1 MRSALLWPGYPF
13 REGKALLAWTRSD
26 FMRLRLWTLCGTRSP
41 PALAWAWAFA
51 LGWLIGPQHEIWA
64 QPDTFPRT
72 RLSGEIE
79 LARLVDLCAQRLGL
93 KIEYDAKTVQGA
105 KVTLR
110 LGESVT
116 DDELWALT
124 NQLLATRG
132 LTSVQPPGQEEVLSI
147 VKLTDA
153 ASLARVE
160 QVVPPETLAGFANV
174 VVQVEHRSVK
184 DVIEAMKPVLSKPG
198 GTMTALGDDGRIL
211 LSALRPRIDQIL
223 WLLESFDLPG
233 PETIIR
239 VIPSRYVNATQLAS
253 SVTAAVTARNTMSIR
268 KLAGKLSPQ
277 SGDESVVLVAPEPE
291 VQTWLELLSQFD
303 QRQAIETH
311 SYAPRHFALD
321 EVQQLIEQTA
331 RDLGPRGSGGQWR
344 LVTNDLTGTL
354 IVTATPSEHETIE
367 ALIQRLDAVPAEA
380 RRPVRVFAIRNRSVN
395 EIVDVLTQLIEA
407 GVLEGGA
414 YEASGNRKAT
424 TPRQQ
429 TQRAVLP
436 PGAEPMLPQA
446 QAEPRKSGQR
456 RPTRSSSITGEPSS
470 LVLTA
475 DEGTNTLIAT
485 GDARRLAQLEQLI
498 GQLDVRQPQVM
509 IEAMV
514 VSLTEGQTL
523 DLGVELEKLQINGET
538 LITLSSL
545 FGLGAPGMAG
555 ALEGLALPGAGGG
568 AGFTGVALSPGDF
581 RTLVRALETI
591 NEGRSLNIPRV
602 LVNNNQQATL
612 DSVLQAPFLST
623 NASNTIATTSFGGT
637 QDAGTTI
644 SVTPQIAAGDHLIL
658 EYSVSVSTF
667 VGESS
672 NPGLPPPRQQNNLQS
687 IVTIPD
693 GYTIVVGGMEIE
705 STAEAI
711 SQIPLLGD
719 IPLIGELFKN
729 RSRSTTRSR
738 FYVFIRA
745 NVLRHDGFEDLK
757 YLSDRDVL
765 VADVDDGW
773 PVVEPRVIH

>member
-1 MRSALLWPGYPF
+1 
-13 REGKALLAWTRSD
+13 
-26 FMRLRLWTLCGTRSP
+26 MRLRLWTLRGTRSP
-41 PALAWAWAFA
+41 TDLAWAWAWAFA
-51 LGWLIGPQHEIWA
+51 LGWLIGPLHESWA

-105 KVTLR
+105 TVTPR

-132 LTSVQPPGQEEVLSI
+132 LTSIQPPGQEEVLSI

-153 ASLARVE
+153 AGLARVE
-160 QVVPPETLAGFANV
+160 QVVPPETLAGFATV
-174 VVQVEHRSVK
+174 VVQVEHRPVK
-184 DVIEAMKPVLSKPG
+184 DVIEAMKPLLVKPG
-198 GTMTALGDDGRIL
+198 ATMTALGDDGRIL
-211 LSALRPRIDQIL
+211 LSALRPRINQIL

-233 PETIIR
+233 AETIIR
-239 VIPSRYVNATQLAS
+239 VIPAQYVNATQLAS
-253 SVTAAVTARNTMSIR
+253 SVTAAVTARNTMDRDS
-268 KLAGKLSPQ
+268 LVGKLSPQ
-277 SGDESVVLVAPEPE
+277 SGSEAVVLVAPEHE
-291 VQTWLELLSQFD
+291 VQTWLELLAQFD
-303 QRQAIETH
+303 RRQAVETR

-331 RDLGPRGSGGQWR
+331 QDPGPRGSGGSGGSGGQWR
-344 LVTNDLTGTL
+344 VVTDQLTGTL

-380 RRPVRVFAIRNRSVN
+380 RRPVRVFAIRNRSVH

-414 YEASGNRKAT
+414 YEASGSQKAT

-429 TQRAVLP
+429 TQRTVLP
-436 PGAEPMLPQA
+436 PGAEPPPRSE
-446 QAEPRKSGQR
+446 AEPRGSGQR

-509 IEAMV
+509 IEVIV

-523 DLGVELEKLQINGET
+523 DLGVELEKLQVYGET

-545 FGLGAPGMAG
+545 FGLAPGIAG
-555 ALEGLALPGAGGG
+555 AVDGMALPGALPGAGGG
-568 AGFTGVALSPGDF
+568 AGFTGVALNPGDF
-581 RTLVRALETI
+581 RTLVRALETL

-623 NASNTIATTSFGGT
+623 NASDTIATTSFGGT
-637 QDAGTTI
+637 QDAGTTVT
-644 SVTPQIAAGDHLIL
+644 VTPQIAAGDHLIL
-658 EYSVSVSTF
+658 EYAVSLSTF

-672 NPGLPPPRQQNNLQS
+672 DPGLPPPRQQSNLQS
-687 IVTIPD
+687 VVTIPD
-693 GYTIVVGGMEIE
+693 GYTIAVGGMEIE

-719 IPLIGELFKN
+719 IPLIGEVFKN
-729 RSRSTTRSR
+729 RSKSTTRSR
-738 FYVFIRA
+738 FFVFIRA

-765 VADVDDGW
+765 VAGVDDGW
-773 PVVEPRVIH
+773 PVVKPRVIH

>member
-1 MRSALLWPGYPF
+1 MLRLAMMTTLMRPPTMVVV
-13 REGKALLAWTRSD
+13 LLATVVCVVGEGVAQPQELAR
-26 FMRLRLWTLCGTRSP
+26 T
-41 PALAWAWAFA
+41 ALA
-51 LGWLIGPQHEIWA
+51 
-64 QPDTFPRT
+64 
-72 RLSGEIE
+72 GEVE

-116 DDELWALT
+116 DDQLWALT

-132 LTSVQPPGQEEVLSI
+132 LTSVQPPGQEQVLSI

-160 QVVPPETLAGFANV
+160 QAVPPQTLAGFANV
-174 VVQVEHRSVK
+174 VVLVEHRSVK
-184 DVIEAMKPVLSKPG
+184 DVIDAMKPLLAKG
-198 GTMTALGDDGRIL
+198 TGTMTALGDDGRIL

-233 PETIIR
+233 AETIIR
-239 VIPSRYVNATQLAS
+239 VIPAQYVNATQLAS

-268 KLAGKLSPQ
+268 PRKLAGKLSPL
-277 SGDESVVLVAPEPE
+277 SGDESVVLVTPEHE
-291 VQTWLELLSQFD
+291 VQTWLELLGQFD
-303 QRQAIETH
+303 RRQAVETR
-311 SYAPRHFALD
+311 SYAPRYFALD
-321 EVQQLIEQTA
+321 EVGQLIEQTA
-331 RDLGPRGSGGQWR
+331 QDPGPRGSGGSRGQWR
-344 LVTNDLTGTL
+344 IVTDQLTGTL
-354 IVTATPSEHETIE
+354 IVTATPSEHEKIE
-367 ALIQRLDAVPAEA
+367 ALMQRLDAVPAEA
-380 RRPVRVFAIRNRSVN
+380 RRPVRIFAIRNRSVH
-395 EIVDVLTQLIEA
+395 EIVDVLMQLIEA

-414 YEASGNRKAT
+414 YEASGSQKAT

-436 PGAEPMLPQA
+436 RGAEPMPQA
-446 QAEPRKSGQR
+446 QIEQRGGGQR
-456 RPTRSSSITGEPSS
+456 RATGSSSITGEPS

-509 IEAMV
+509 IEVMV

-523 DLGVELEKLQINGET
+523 DLGVELEKLQVNGET

-545 FGLGAPGMAG
+545 FGLGIPGIAPGISG
-555 ALEGLALPGAGGG
+555 AADAIAPSGS
-568 AGFTGVALSPGDF
+568 GFTGLALSPGDF
-581 RTLVRALETI
+581 GTLVRALETL

-623 NASNTIATTSFGGT
+623 NASDTIATTSFGGT

-644 SVTPQIAAGDHLIL
+644 TVTPQIAAGDHLIL
-658 EYSVSVSTF
+658 EYSVSLSSF

-672 NPGLPPPRQQNNLQS
+672 DPGLPPPRQQSTLQS
-687 IVTIPD
+687 VVTIPD
-693 GYTIVVGGMEIE
+693 GYTIAVGGMEIE
-705 STAEAI
+705 SSAEAI

-719 IPLIGELFKN
+719 IPLIGEAFKN

-765 VADVDDGW
+765 VAGVDDGW
-773 PVVEPRVIH
+773 PIVKPRVIR

>member
-1 MRSALLWPGYPF
+1 
-13 REGKALLAWTRSD
+13 
-26 FMRLRLWTLCGTRSP
+26 MRLRLWTLCGTRSP
-41 PALAWAWAFA
+41 SALAWAWAFA

-64 QPDTFPRT
+64 QAETLPRT
-72 RLSGEIE
+72 RLAGEVE

-110 LGESVT
+110 LGEPVT

-160 QVVPPETLAGFANV
+160 KVVPPETLAGFANV

-184 DVIEAMKPVLSKPG
+184 HVIDAMKPLLSKPG
-198 GTMTALGDDGRIL
+198 GAMTALGDDGRIL

-223 WLLESFDLPG
+223 WLLESLDVPG
-233 PETIIR
+233 AETIIR
-239 VIPSRYVNATQLAS
+239 VIPAQYVNATQLAS

-268 KLAGKLSPQ
+268 PRKLAGKLTPQ
-277 SGDESVVLVAPEPE
+277 SGDEAVVLVAPEPE
-291 VQTWLELLSQFD
+291 VQTWLELLVQFD
-303 QRQAIETH
+303 RRQAVETR

-321 EVQQLIEQTA
+321 EVEQLIEQTA
-331 RDLGPRGSGGQWR
+331 RDLGPRGSGGSGGQWR
-344 LVTNDLTGTL
+344 LVTNDLTGAL
-354 IVTATPSEHETIE
+354 IVTATPSEHEKIE

-414 YEASGNRKAT
+414 YEASGNQKAT
-424 TPRQQ
+424 TSRQQ
-429 TQRAVLP
+429 TQRTVLP
-436 PGAEPMLPQA
+436 QSAEPVPPA
-446 QAEPRKSGQR
+446 QAEQRGSDQR
-456 RPTRSSSITGEPSS
+456 RATGSSSITGEPS

-509 IEAMV
+509 IEVMV

-523 DLGVELEKLQINGET
+523 DLGVELEKLQVYGET

-545 FGLGAPGMAG
+545 FGLGTAG
-555 ALEGLALPGAGGG
+555 IFGAADSAAAGG
-568 AGFTGVALSPGDF
+568 AGFTGVALNPGDF
-581 RTLVRALETI
+581 RTLVRALETL

-637 QDAGTTI
+637 QDAGTTVT
-644 SVTPQIAAGDHLIL
+644 VTPQIAAGDHLIL
-658 EYSVSVSTF
+658 EYAVSLSTF

-672 NPGLPPPRQQNNLQS
+672 DPGLPPPRQQSNLQS
-687 IVTIPD
+687 VVTIPD
-693 GYTIVVGGMEIE
+693 GYTIAVGGMEIE

-773 PVVEPRVIH
+773 PVVKPRVIH

>member
-1 MRSALLWPGYPF
+1 MLRLANMTSSMRRPTMVV
-13 REGKALLAWTRSD
+13 ALLATVVCVAAQAR
-26 FMRLRLWTLCGTRSP
+26 
-41 PALAWAWAFA
+41 
-51 LGWLIGPQHEIWA
+51 A
-64 QPDTFPRT
+64 QPQEPART
-72 RLSGEIE
+72 DLAGEVE

-110 LGESVT
+110 LGEPVT

-153 ASLARVE
+153 AGLARVE
-160 QVVPPETLAGFANV
+160 QVVPPQTLAGFANV

-184 DVIEAMKPVLSKPG
+184 DVIEAMKPLLSKPG

-211 LSALRPRIDQIL
+211 LSALRPRINQIL

-233 PETIIR
+233 AETIIR
-239 VIPSRYVNATQLAS
+239 VIPAQYVNATQLAS

-268 KLAGKLSPQ
+268 PRQLAGKLSPQ

-291 VQTWLELLSQFD
+291 VQTWLELLGQFD
-303 QRQAIETH
+303 RRQAVETR
-311 SYAPRHFALD
+311 SYAPRYFALD
-321 EVQQLIEQTA
+321 EVGQLIEQTA
-331 RDLGPRGSGGQWR
+331 QDPGPRGSGGSRGQWR
-344 LVTNDLTGTL
+344 IVTDQLTGTL
-354 IVTATPSEHETIE
+354 IVTATPSEHEKIE
-367 ALIQRLDAVPAEA
+367 ALMQRLDAVPAEA
-380 RRPVRVFAIRNRSVN
+380 RRPVRVFAIRNRSVH
-395 EIVDVLTQLIEA
+395 EIVDVLMQLIEA

-414 YEASGNRKAT
+414 YEASGSQNAT

-436 PGAEPMLPQA
+436 RGAAPMPQA
-446 QAEPRKSGQR
+446 QAEPRGSGQR
-456 RPTRSSSITGEPSS
+456 RATGSSSITGEPS

-498 GQLDVRQPQVM
+498 RQLDVRQPQVM
-509 IEAMV
+509 IEVMV

-523 DLGVELEKLQINGET
+523 DLGVELEKLQVSGDT

-545 FGLGAPGMAG
+545 FGLGIPRIAPGIGPGISGAADAMA
-555 ALEGLALPGAGGG
+555 PGG
-568 AGFTGVALSPGDF
+568 AGFTGLALSPGDF
-581 RTLVRALETI
+581 GTLVRALETL

-623 NASNTIATTSFGGT
+623 NASDTIATTSFGGT
-637 QDAGTTI
+637 QDAGTTVT
-644 SVTPQIAAGDHLIL
+644 VTPQIAAGDHLIL
-658 EYSVSVSTF
+658 EYSVSLSSF

-672 NPGLPPPRQQNNLQS
+672 DPGLPPPRQQSTLQS
-687 IVTIPD
+687 VVTIPD
-693 GYTIVVGGMEIE
+693 GYTIAVGGMEIE
-705 STAEAI
+705 SSAEAI

-719 IPLIGELFKN
+719 IPFIGEVFKS

-765 VADVDDGW
+765 AADVDDGW
-773 PVVEPRVIH
+773 PVVKPRVIH

>member
-1 MRSALLWPGYPF
+1 MLICDDQNLARRRDLCAGSLIQKQWLGRGREMLRLANMTSSMRPPAIVV
-13 REGKALLAWTRSD
+13 ALLATVMCVAAQARAQPQELA
-26 FMRLRLWTLCGTRSP
+26 RT
-41 PALAWAWAFA
+41 ALA
-51 LGWLIGPQHEIWA
+51 
-64 QPDTFPRT
+64 
-72 RLSGEIE
+72 GEVE

-110 LGESVT
+110 LGEPVT
-116 DDELWALT
+116 DEELWALT

-132 LTSVQPPGQEEVLSI
+132 LTSIQPPGQEEVLSI

-174 VVQVEHRSVK
+174 VVQIEHRSVK
-184 DVIEAMKPVLSKPG
+184 DVIEAMKPLLSKPG

-211 LSALRPRIDQIL
+211 LSALRPRINQIL

-233 PETIIR
+233 AETIIR
-239 VIPSRYVNATQLAS
+239 VIPSQYVNATQLAS

-268 KLAGKLSPQ
+268 PRQLAGKLSPQ
-277 SGDESVVLVAPEPE
+277 SGDESVVLVAPEDE
-291 VQTWLELLSQFD
+291 LQTWLELLGQFD
-303 QRQAIETH
+303 RRQAVETR
-311 SYAPRHFALD
+311 SYTPRHFALD
-321 EVQQLIEQTA
+321 EVEQLIEQTA

-344 LVTNDLTGTL
+344 LVTNDLTGAL
-354 IVTATPSEHETIE
+354 IVTATPSEHKTIE
-367 ALIQRLDAVPAEA
+367 GLIQRLDAVPAEA

-395 EIVDVLTQLIEA
+395 EIVDILTQLIEA
-407 GVLEGGA
+407 GVLEGGG
-414 YEASGNRKAT
+414 YEAKGNPKAT
-424 TPRQQ
+424 TSRQQ

-436 PGAEPMLPQA
+436 PGAEPPPRS
-446 QAEPRKSGQR
+446 QAEPRGSGQR
-456 RPTRSSSITGEPSS
+456 RVTGSSSITGEPS

-509 IEAMV
+509 IEVMV

-523 DLGVELEKLQINGET
+523 DLGVELEKLQVYGET

-545 FGLGAPGMAG
+545 FGLGPAPGIAG
-555 ALEGLALPGAGGG
+555 AVDGMALPGAG
-568 AGFTGVALSPGDF
+568 AGFTGVALNPGDF
-581 RTLVRALETI
+581 RTLVRALETL

-623 NASNTIATTSFGGT
+623 NASDTIATTSFGGT
-637 QDAGTTI
+637 QDAGTTVT
-644 SVTPQIAAGDHLIL
+644 VTPQIAAGDHLIL
-658 EYSVSVSTF
+658 EYAVSLSTF

-672 NPGLPPPRQQNNLQS
+672 DPGLPPPRQQSNLQS
-687 IVTIPD
+687 VVTIPD
-693 GYTIVVGGMEIE
+693 GYTIAVGGMEIE
-705 STAEAI
+705 SSAEAI

-719 IPLIGELFKN
+719 IPLIGEVFKN

-738 FYVFIRA
+738 FFVFIRA

-765 VADVDDGW
+765 VAGVDDGW

>member
-1 MRSALLWPGYPF
+1 MDRHRRPDGCILSSA
-13 REGKALLAWTRSD
+13 RLLALVTT
-26 FMRLRLWTLCGTRSP
+26 TLLSSATSLGS
-41 PALAWAWAFA
+41 PALAQSAE
-51 LGWLIGPQHEIWA
+51 P
-64 QPDTFPRT
+64 PRT
-72 RLSGEIE
+72 ALAGEVE
-79 LARLVDLCAQRLGL
+79 LARLLDLCAQRLGL

-110 LGESVT
+110 LGEPVT

-132 LTSVQPPGQEEVLSI
+132 LTSIQPPGQEEVLSI

-153 ASLARVE
+153 AGLARVE

-184 DVIEAMKPVLSKPG
+184 DVIEAMKPLLVKPG
-198 GTMTALGDDGRIL
+198 ATMTALGDDGRIL
-211 LSALRPRIDQIL
+211 LSALRPRINQIL
-223 WLLESFDLPG
+223 WLLDSFDVPG
-233 PETIIR
+233 AETIIR
-239 VIPSRYVNATQLAS
+239 VIPSQFVNATQLAS
-253 SVTAAVTARNTMSIR
+253 SVTAAVTARNTMDRDS
-268 KLAGKLSPQ
+268 LVGKLTPQ
-277 SGDESVVLVAPEPE
+277 SGDEAVVLVAPEHE
-291 VQTWLELLSQFD
+291 VQTWLELLGQFD
-303 QRQAIETH
+303 RRQAVETR
-311 SYAPRHFALD
+311 SYTPRHFALD
-321 EVQQLIEQTA
+321 EVEQLIEQTA
-331 RDLGPRGSGGQWR
+331 RDLGPRGSGGSGGQWR
-344 LVTNDLTGTL
+344 LVTNDLTGAL
-354 IVTATPSEHETIE
+354 IVTATPSEHKKIE

-380 RRPVRVFAIRNRSVN
+380 RRPVRVFAIRNRSVH

-414 YEASGNRKAT
+414 YEASGNQKAT

-436 PGAEPMLPQA
+436 RGAEPPPPA
-446 QAEPRKSGQR
+446 QAEPRGSGQR
-456 RPTRSSSITGEPSS
+456 QATRSSSITGEPS

-509 IEAMV
+509 IEVMV

-523 DLGVELEKLQINGET
+523 DLGVELEKLQVYGET

-545 FGLGAPGMAG
+545 FGLAPTPAPGISG
-555 ALEGLALPGAGGG
+555 AVEGMALPGAGAGG
-568 AGFTGVALSPGDF
+568 AGFTGVALNPGDF
-581 RTLVRALETI
+581 RTLVRALETL

-623 NASNTIATTSFGGT
+623 NASDTIATTSFGGT
-637 QDAGTTI
+637 QDAGTTVT
-644 SVTPQIAAGDHLIL
+644 VTPQIAAGDHLIL
-658 EYSVSVSTF
+658 EYAVSLSTF

-672 NPGLPPPRQQNNLQS
+672 DPGLPPPRQQSNLQS
-687 IVTIPD
+687 VVTIPD
-693 GYTIVVGGMEIE
+693 GYTIAVGGMEIE
-705 STAEAI
+705 SSAEAI

-719 IPLIGELFKN
+719 IPLIGEVFKN

-745 NVLRHDGFEDLK
+745 NVLRHYGFEDLK

-765 VADVDDGW
+765 VAEVDDGW
-773 PVVEPRVIH
+773 PVVKPRVIH

>member
-1 MRSALLWPGYPF
+1 MDRHRRPDGCILLSARLLALLTTPVLSS
-13 REGKALLAWTRSD
+13 ATSVASA
-26 FMRLRLWTLCGTRSP
+26 
-41 PALAWAWAFA
+41 ALAQSAE
-51 LGWLIGPQHEIWA
+51 P
-64 QPDTFPRT
+64 PRT
-72 RLSGEIE
+72 ALAGEVE

-93 KIEYDAKTVQGA
+93 KIEYDVRTLQGQ

-110 LGESVT
+110 LGEPVT

-132 LTSVQPPGQEEVLSI
+132 LTSVQPPGQEQVLSI

-160 QVVPPETLAGFANV
+160 QVVGPKTLAGFANV
-174 VVQVEHRSVK
+174 VVQVEHRSAK
-184 DVIEAMKPVLSKPG
+184 DVIEAMKPLLSKPG

-233 PETIIR
+233 AETIIR
-239 VIPSRYVNATQLAS
+239 VIPAQYVNATQLAS
-253 SVTAAVTARNTMSIR
+253 SVTAAVTARNTMDRDS
-268 KLAGKLSPQ
+268 LVGKLSPQ
-277 SGDESVVLVAPEPE
+277 SGDEAVVLVAPEPE
-291 VQTWLELLSQFD
+291 VQTWLELLGQFD
-303 QRQAIETH
+303 RRQAVETR
-311 SYAPRHFALD
+311 SYTPRHFALD
-321 EVQQLIEQTA
+321 EVEQLIEQTA

-344 LVTNDLTGTL
+344 LVTNDLTGGL
-354 IVTATPSEHETIE
+354 IVTATPTEHEKIE

-414 YEASGNRKAT
+414 YEASGNQKAT
-424 TPRQQ
+424 TSRQQ
-429 TQRAVLP
+429 TQRRVLP
-436 PGAEPMLPQA
+436 RGAEPPPQA
-446 QAEPRKSGQR
+446 EAEPRGSGQR

-509 IEAMV
+509 IEVMV

-523 DLGVELEKLQINGET
+523 DLGVELEKLQVYGET

-545 FGLGAPGMAG
+545 FGLGTAGIFGAADSAAP
-555 ALEGLALPGAGGG
+555 GG

-581 RTLVRALETI
+581 RTLVRALETL

-623 NASNTIATTSFGGT
+623 NASDTIATTSFGGT
-637 QDAGTTI
+637 QDAGTTVT
-644 SVTPQIAAGDHLIL
+644 VTPQIAAGDHLIL
-658 EYSVSVSTF
+658 EYAVSVSTF

-672 NPGLPPPRQQNNLQS
+672 DPGLPPPRQQSNLQS
-687 IVTIPD
+687 VVTIPD
-693 GYTIVVGGMEIE
+693 GYTIAVGGMEIE
-705 STAEAI
+705 SSAEAI

-729 RSRSTTRSR
+729 RSKSTTRSR

-765 VADVDDGW
+765 VAGVDDGW
-773 PVVEPRVIH
+773 PVVKPRVIH

>member
-1 MRSALLWPGYPF
+1 MLSPCQRQINGADAMQRRRFTRCVRYMQSILAQACLW
-13 REGKALLAWTRSD
+13 
-26 FMRLRLWTLCGTRSP
+26 MLCCVAVAHTE
-41 PALAWAWAFA
+41 AV
-51 LGWLIGPQHEIWA
+51 PQQESLS
-64 QPDTFPRT
+64 RT
-72 RLSGEIE
+72 RLSGEVE
-79 LARLVDLCAQRLGL
+79 LARLVDLCAQRLQL
-93 KIEYDAKTVQGA
+93 KIEYDAKTLAGA

-116 DDELWALT
+116 DNQLWSLT
-124 NQLLATRG
+124 NQLLAVRG
-132 LTSVQPPGQEEVLSI
+132 LTSIQPPGQEEVLSI
-147 VKLTDA
+147 VKLNDA

-160 QVVPPETLAGFANV
+160 QDAAPETLAGFATV
-174 VVQVEHRSVK
+174 VVQVEHRSDK
-184 DVIEAMKPVLSKPG
+184 DVIDAMKPVLSQG
-198 GTMTALGDDGRIL
+198 AGTMTALGDDGRIM
-211 LSALRPRIDQIL
+211 LSDLRPRIDQIL

-233 PETIIR
+233 AQTVIR
-239 VIPSRYVNATQLAS
+239 VIPSQYVNATQLAS
-253 SVTAAVTARNTMSIR
+253 SVTAATTARNTMSLR
-268 KLAGKLSPQ
+268 KLAGKLMPQ
-277 SGDESVVLVAPEPE
+277 SGDESVVLVAPEHE
-291 VQTWLELLSQFD
+291 VQTWLELLGQFD
-303 QRQAIETH
+303 QRQAVETR

-331 RDLGPRGSGGQWR
+331 QDPGPRGSGEQWNI
-344 LVTNDLTGTL
+344 VTDQLTGTL
-354 IVTATPSEHETIE
+354 IVTATPSEHQTIQR
-367 ALIQRLDAVPAEA
+367 LMDRLDAVPAEA
-380 RRPVRVFAIRNRSVN
+380 RRPVRVFAIRNRSVR

-414 YEASGNRKAT
+414 YTASGNQKT
-424 TPRQQ
+424 ITPRQQ
-429 TQRAVLP
+429 TRVLP
-436 PGAEPMLPQA
+436 PSAEPMPQA
-446 QAEPRKSGQR
+446 QTEQPGGGQR
-456 RPTRSSSITGEPSS
+456 RPARSSSSITGEPS

-485 GDARRLAQLEQLI
+485 GDTRRLAQLEQLI
-498 GQLDVRQPQVM
+498 RQLDVRQPQVM

-523 DLGVELEKLQINGET
+523 DLGVELEKLQISGET

-545 FGLGAPGMAG
+545 FGLAPGIAG
-555 ALEGLALPGAGGG
+555 AVDAMALPGAGG
-568 AGFTGVALSPGDF
+568 AGFTGVALNPGDF

-623 NASNTIATTSFGGT
+623 NASDTIATTSFGGT

-658 EYSVSVSTF
+658 EYSVSVSSF

-705 STAEAI
+705 SSAEAI

-719 IPLIGELFKN
+719 IPLLGEVFKN
-729 RSRSTTRSR
+729 RSKSTTRSR

-765 VADVDDGW
+765 AAEIDDGW
-773 PVVEPRVIH
+773 PVVKPRVIH

>member
-1 MRSALLWPGYPF
+1 
-13 REGKALLAWTRSD
+13 
-26 FMRLRLWTLCGTRSP
+26 MRLRLWTLRGTRSP

-64 QPDTFPRT
+64 QPETLPRT
-72 RLSGEIE
+72 RLSGEVE

-110 LGESVT
+110 LGEPVT

-153 ASLARVE
+153 AGLARVE
-160 QVVPPETLAGFANV
+160 QVVPPETLAGFATV
-174 VVQVEHRSVK
+174 VVQVEHRSVN
-184 DVIEAMKPVLSKPG
+184 DVIEAMKPLLVKPG

-211 LSALRPRIDQIL
+211 LSALRPRINQIL

-233 PETIIR
+233 AETIIR
-239 VIPSRYVNATQLAS
+239 VIPAQYVNATQLAS

-268 KLAGKLSPQ
+268 PRKLAGKLSPQ
-277 SGDESVVLVAPEPE
+277 SGDESVVLVAPEHE
-291 VQTWLELLSQFD
+291 VQTWLDLLSQFD
-303 QRQAIETH
+303 RRQAVETR

-321 EVQQLIEQTA
+321 EVEQLIDQTA
-331 RDLGPRGSGGQWR
+331 RDLGPRGSGGSGGQWR

-354 IVTATPSEHETIE
+354 IVTATPSEHEKIE
-367 ALIQRLDAVPAEA
+367 GLIQRLDAVPAEA

-414 YEASGNRKAT
+414 YEASGTQKAT

-429 TQRAVLP
+429 TQRTVLP

-446 QAEPRKSGQR
+446 QAEHRGSDQR
-456 RPTRSSSITGEPSS
+456 RPTRSSLITGEPSS

-545 FGLGAPGMAG
+545 FGLGTPGIAGAVDGMA
-555 ALEGLALPGAGGG
+555 LPGGG
-568 AGFTGVALSPGDF
+568 AGFTGVALNPGDF

-705 STAEAI
+705 SSAEAI
-711 SQIPLLGD
+711 SQIPLLAD

-757 YLSDRDVL
+757 YLSDRDML
-765 VADVDDGW
+765 AADVDDGW
-773 PVVEPRVIH
+773 PVVKPRVIH